1 MRERDLH
8 SLLDILISARQA
20 LSYVS
25 GKTWKDFQEDV
36 LFQDG
41 VIRRI
46 EIIGEAARRLAS
58 ETRIGLPQIP
68 WGDIIG
74 MRNRIIHEYDRIDL
88 EIVWDVVHNDL
99 PPLIAE
105 LEKIVPPEESE

>member
-8 SLLDILISARQA
+8 SLLDILISARLA

-25 GKTWKDFQEDV
+25 GKTWREFQEDV

-46 EIIGEAARRLAS
+46 EIIGEATRRIS
-58 ETRIGLPQIP
+58 EETRRSLPQIP
-68 WGDIIG
+68 WSDMVG
-74 MRNRIIHEYDRIDL
+74 MRNIVIHDYDKVNLRK
-88 EIVWDVVHNDL
+88 VWDTVHNDL

-105 LEKIVPPEESE
+105 LENIVPPEEE

>member
-8 SLLDILISARQA
+8 SLLDILISARLA

-25 GKTWKDFQEDV
+25 GKTWREFQEDV
-36 LFQDG
+36 QFQDA

-46 EIIGEAARRLAS
+46 KIIGEATIRILE
-58 ETRIGLPQIP
+58 ETRRSLPQIY
-68 WGDIIG
+68 WSDLVGILNDVIQD
-74 MRNRIIHEYDRIDL
+74 YDRVNL
-88 EIVWDVVHNDL
+88 TKVWDTVHNDL